1 MTQSGQ
7 RTAHSD
13 DKHDSYLQAV
23 ESDPEI
29 AISAVAADLVRA
41 RTHLGLDIETVAED
55 LRIRKDHLAAI
66 EGGRFDTLPGPV
78 YVVGFL
84 RSYANYLGLD
94 ADDIITRFKSESMGF
109 EVPQKLQFPAA
120 PEAGRL
126 PRIPLLIAALAMAGL
141 GYVGWYFVT
150 SSEGDIASLI
160 PEVPGRLADLVYGTD
175 DATGAPPEEVEA
187 PAEPE
192 PQQASVA
199 TEPVTVDPE
208 PAAPEPAVAPATP
221 EPAVTA
227 TAETASSAPEST
239 TPSVTT
245 GEPASADTETV
256 SPDIVTVEPL
266 APPSVEPETTVAVE
280 TQAADPGNG
289 VAQDE
294 SVALSEIT
302 PVAASEPTVSL
313 ASSTPAEEDG
323 NEAAADAADLAAL
336 EVPPPPEVSTDYVPR
351 VFGQANSDSRIVV
364 KARLESWVQVTGANN
379 ELLIT
384 RILRPG
390 DVYHVPDR
398 EGLFLMTGNAGG
410 IDVLVDGS
418 IAPSLGPINAVRRDV
433 VLVPDRLVSGTA
445 VP

>member
-1 MTQSGQ
+1 MTQSGRQ
-7 RTAHSD
+7 TAHSD

-23 ESDPEI
+23 ESDPDI

-55 LRIRKDHLAAI
+55 LRIRKDHLLAI

-94 ADDIITRFKSESMGF
+94 ADDIITRFKTESMGF
-109 EVPQKLQFPAA
+109 EVPQKLHFPVV

-126 PRIPLLIAALAMAGL
+126 PRVPLLIAALVMAGL
-141 GYVGWYFVT
+141 GYVGWYYVT
-150 SSEGDIASLI
+150 SSEGDLAGLI
-160 PEVPGRLADLVYGTD
+160 PEVPGRLADLVSASDD
-175 DATGAPPEEVEA
+175 DATGAPPEDVEA

-192 PQQASVA
+192 PEQA
-199 TEPVTVDPE
+199 TVEPE
-208 PAAPEPAVAPATP
+208 PATVEPEPATV
-221 EPAVTA
+221 EAVST
-227 TAETASSAPEST
+227 APESP
-239 TPSVTT
+239 TPSATAGTT
-245 GEPASADTETV
+245 ASGGEPASAGTETV

-266 APPSVEPETTVAVE
+266 AAPSAEPEITVAVG
-280 TQAADPGNG
+280 TQATDPGNG
-289 VAQDE
+289 VDSAPDE
-294 SVALSEIT
+294 SGALSETT
-302 PVAASEPTVSL
+302 PAETTPAVASEPTVSPG
-313 ASSTPAEEDG
+313 SSTPLEDDG
-323 NEAAADAADLAAL
+323 NDAASAEAGETDVAAL
-336 EVPPPPEVSTDYVPR
+336 VVPPPPEVSTDYVPR
-351 VFGQANSDSRIVV
+351 VFGQANSGSRILV
-364 KARLESWVQVTGANN
+364 KARLESWVQVTGADN

-410 IDVLVDGS
+410 IDLLVDGAL
-418 IAPSLGPINAVRRDV
+418 APSLGPVNAIRRDV
-433 VLVPDRLVSGTA
+433 ALVPDRLASGTA